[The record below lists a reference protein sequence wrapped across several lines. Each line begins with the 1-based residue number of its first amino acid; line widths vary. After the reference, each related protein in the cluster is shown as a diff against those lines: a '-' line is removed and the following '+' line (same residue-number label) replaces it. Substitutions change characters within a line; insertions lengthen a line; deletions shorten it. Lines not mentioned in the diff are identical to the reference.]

1 MDAQQGL
8 FEERYAQ
15 IVGTDRVGWS
25 DEETSQFAIDMY
37 HRQLA
42 AVGVH
47 GGDLLELGCGRGNI
61 ALSFARLGWE
71 VTGVDFSPTAIR
83 WANELAIT
91 QNYEATFLEG
101 DLRQAWP
108 FESESFDVAL
118 DANCLHF
125 FHGKDRAHF
134 LNEAKRILRPNA
146 YFLVSTIINQPKPED
161 WEVLAYD
168 PETRTSQKNG
178 VALNYYAES
187 AELMEELMAAGF
199 RVMSSVVTT
208 KDHDLMWAT
217 LKKAT

>member
-8 FEERYAQ
+8 FEERYSQ

-25 DEETSQFAIDMY
+25 DEETCQFAIEMY

-71 VTGVDFSPTAIR
+71 VTGIDFSPTAIR
-83 WANELAIT
+83 WANELAIN
-91 QNYEATFLEG
+91 QNLEATFVEG
-101 DLRQAWP
+101 DLRRPWT
-108 FESESFDVAL
+108 FESESFDVVL

-125 FHGKDRAHF
+125 FHGADRAHF
-134 LNEAKRILRPNA
+134 LREAYRTLRPNA
-146 YFLVSTIINQPKPED
+146 YFLLSTIVNQPKQED
-161 WEVLAYD
+161 WEFLAYD
-168 PETRTSQKNG
+168 PTLRSSFREG
-178 VALNYYAES
+178 VAMNYYAES

-199 RVMSSVVTT
+199 RVMSSIVTT
-208 KDHDLMWAT
+208 NDHELMWAT
-217 LKKAT
+217 LRKTA